1 MSPKVKKIR
10 HLLQLILLHLL
21 RLILIHFLHKIKP
34 KFLKT
39 IINTGTQMLIKDKT
53 NKCIA
58 HARLRCH
65 LKTINNINIVHRC
78 TTINTSTHLPNIF
91 SILSNTMCLP
101 LWSIILHSN
110 KFKTYLRALP
120 HYKNNKMKIKQIKW
134 CLFQKCKFQIS
145 LRSLQIYH
153 SMVMI

>member
-10 HLLQLILLHLL
+10 HLLQLMLLH
-21 RLILIHFLHKIKP
+21 FPHKIKP
-34 KFLKT
+34 KFLN
-39 IINTGTQMLIKDKT
+39 NTGTRMLIKDKT

-91 SILSNTMCLP
+91 SILSNTMCLL

-120 HYKNNKMKIKQIKW
+120 HYKNNKMKIKLIKW
-134 CLFQKCKFQIS
+134 CLFQKCKFQNDRITYFIMLFNGS
-145 LRSLQIYH
+145 AQL
-153 SMVMI
+153 